1 MLLEL
6 ILALLIGVSAGTITG
21 LIPGIHT
28 NLIAVILLS
37 IPAFTILNPITAVI
51 FIASM
56 AITHTFLDF
65 IPAIY
70 LGAPDEDTA
79 LSIMPGHTFLLQ
91 GKAHQAVLL
100 TLVGST
106 IALILTIIITPI
118 FILIIPKIY
127 PFIQKMMSWFLIWI
141 SIFLISREKQSKLW
155 ALIIFI
161 LAGFLGIA
169 SLNLQATPLLHL
181 PPTNNLLPLLT
192 GLFGSSTLI
201 YSISQKIK
209 IPKQKIGHLILT
221 KKEIIKPTI
230 LTTLVSPFASFFPG
244 LGSSQAAIIGS
255 NIIEIT
261 RKQFLILLGS
271 VNTLVMSISFVT
283 LYLIQKPRTGAASA
297 IAQLT
302 TLTLQQLIYILIAIT
317 ITSIIAIFLTI
328 KISKIFATHIN
339 KLNYSKISV
348 FIIILLAIIT
358 IIFSGFTGFLIF
370 LTATCL
376 GLTAIYSGVRR
387 SHLMGSL
394 LIPTILLYLPFI

>member
-6 ILALLIGVSAGTITG
+6 LLAIILGLILGTITG

-37 IPAFTILNPITAVI
+37 IPAFTLLQPTTAII
-51 FIASM
+51 FIATM

-65 IPAIY
+65 IPAIF

-79 LSIMPGHTFLLQ
+79 LSIMPGHNFLLQ
-91 GKAHQAVLL
+91 GKAYQAVLL
-100 TLVGST
+100 TLTGST
-106 IALILTIIITPI
+106 IALILTIIITPLFI
-118 FILIIPKIY
+118 FIIPKIF

-155 ALIIFI
+155 ALIIFL

-169 SLNLQATPLLHL
+169 TLNLPIQQP
-181 PPTNNLLPLLT
+181 LLPLLT
-192 GLFGSSTLI
+192 GLFGSSTLV

-230 LTTLVSPFASFFPG
+230 LTAAISPLASFFPG

-261 RKQFLILLGS
+261 KKQFLILLGS

-297 IAQLT
+297 ISQLT
-302 TLTLQQLIYILIAIT
+302 TLSTNQLIYILIAIT
-317 ITSIIAIFLTI
+317 ITSIAAIFLTI
-328 KISKIFATHIN
+328 QISKFFATHIN
-339 KLNYSKISV
+339 KFHYSKISIAV
-348 FIIILLAIIT
+348 ITLLAIIT
-358 IIFSGFTGFLIF
+358 IAFSGFTGLLIF

-376 GLTAIYSGVRR
+376 GLTAIYSGIRR